1 MEIYSSQRIM
11 VPVVRKD
18 QTSQKYLPVPNYS
31 LTINK
36 IVKKIPGVGY
46 HIKFTSIQPL
56 GFAEFTRNDGI
67 STRSMFAC
75 EGAVYSTGWSWFAD
89 NTPFMNHADI
99 RVTDQITKNFIFCN
113 S

>member
-1 MEIYSSQRIM
+1 MDNYFSQRII

-18 QTSQKYLPVPNYS
+18 QIPQKYLPVPSYF
-31 LTINK
+31 LTISK
-36 IVKKIPGVGY
+36 IVEEIPGAGY
-46 HIKFTSIQPL
+46 HVKFTSIQPL

-67 STRSMFAC
+67 SIRSMFAC

-99 RVTDQITKNFIFCN
+99 RVTDQISKNFIFCN